1 MSTSTLIE
9 VFGHILYR
17 FTRGVTEHYN
27 PDEPE
32 FTAEFFGYI
41 PLESTGREWYC
52 HPVDELIYQEYS
64 DREPT
69 SLDYL
74 PSPYSFGV
82 KVTDAC
88 STEQDEETQEAHQN
102 EDKSMA
108 WKRQRPS
115 VLHTVFKSMYN
126 GAWIS
131 LLMAI
136 IVGTISTIVFY
147 LSFETVHHCDFNPL
161 NSTSIQ
167 MQWMGSMSNILCS
180 AFIYIWFFILVLF
193 LFRPFQLTGIKRK
206 LFLVCLI
213 TYSLDTIY
221 RVSLQAAG
229 LSHSYISNHLKIP
242 LRAFFLS
249 NQCLQVYVLTK
260 YLCPRSQKKMAL
272 FFKMI
277 VPSSLGL
284 LIVNLWAYLVIYPA
298 YMKENSNGKLLIATF
313 SPLLGVV
320 VKVASRICVQ
330 KLYNITHPGY
340 SYILLSP
347 VYCGAAV
354 LFRVLQADLGSLQAI
369 ALLGIIHGAAEVIE
383 RSTMVLID
391 HICHMLWKR
400 RSAPW
405 GSFRTPRRERL
416 MADIAIMSMLYE
428 SAAIVSVNGFLY
440 LYQFIYV
447 REETFGNLFQSFSIH
462 TAVSLAIEWVF
473 NSVSLAIETRYQNV
487 AVMAVWRRRWRRH
500 ILVAIVNA
508 VPIALLT
515 SGNLLDTLHNR
526 FGETLSMAC
535 KMPFT

>member
-9 VFGHILYR
+9 VFGHILNS

-32 FTAEFFGYI
+32 FTAELFGYS
-41 PLESTGREWYC
+41 PLKSTEREWYC

-64 DREPT
+64 DREAT
-69 SLDYL
+69 SLNYL
-74 PSPYSFGV
+74 ASCSFDV

-88 STEQDEETQEAHQN
+88 STEETQEAVKQSK
-102 EDKSMA
+102 DQTMA
-108 WKRQRPS
+108 WKRLRPS
-115 VLHTVFKSMYN
+115 PLKTVFQSMYI
-126 GAWIS
+126 GALIS

-136 IVGTISTIVFY
+136 FVGTIFTMELY
-147 LSFETVHHCDFNPL
+147 LYLKTANNCEYNTV
-161 NSTSIQ
+161 NSTSKQIQ
-167 MQWMGSMSNILCS
+167 WIRSVSDIIACS
-180 AFIYIWFFILVLF
+180 FNYFWFFILVLF
-193 LFRPFQLTGIKRK
+193 LFRPFQLMGIRRK

-213 TYSLDTIY
+213 TYALDTIY
-221 RVSLQAAG
+221 RVALQG
-229 LSHSYISNHLKIP
+229 LGISHSYISYPLTIP
-242 LRAFFLS
+242 LNAFFFS

-277 VPSSLGL
+277 VPSSFGFFAAILGVYV
-284 LIVNLWAYLVIYPA
+284 IIYPA

-383 RSTMVLID
+383 RSTMVFID

-416 MADIAIMSMLYE
+416 MADIAIISMLYE

-440 LYQFIYV
+440 LHQFIYV
-447 REETFGNLFQSFSIH
+447 REETFSYLFQSFAIH
-462 TAVSLAIEWVF
+462 ISVSLAIEWVF
-473 NSVSLAIETRYQNV
+473 SSVSLAIETRYQNL
-487 AVMAVWRRRWRRH
+487 AVMAVARRNWKRH
-500 ILVAIVNA
+500 LLVAIVNA
-508 VPIALLT
+508 VPIAFWT
-515 SGNLLDTLHNR
+515 SSNLLDILDGRLNEILNR
-526 FGETLSMAC
+526 PC

>member
-1 MSTSTLIE
+1 M
-9 VFGHILYR
+9 
-17 FTRGVTEHYN
+17 
-27 PDEPE
+27 
-32 FTAEFFGYI
+32 
-41 PLESTGREWYC
+41 
-52 HPVDELIYQEYS
+52 
-64 DREPT
+64 
-69 SLDYL
+69 
-74 PSPYSFGV
+74 
-82 KVTDAC
+82 
-88 STEQDEETQEAHQN
+88 
-102 EDKSMA
+102 
-108 WKRQRPS
+108 
-115 VLHTVFKSMYN
+115 
-126 GAWIS
+126 
-131 LLMAI
+131 
-136 IVGTISTIVFY
+136 
-147 LSFETVHHCDFNPL
+147 
-161 NSTSIQ
+161 
-167 MQWMGSMSNILCS
+167 
-180 AFIYIWFFILVLF
+180 YIWFFLLLLF

-213 TYSLDTIY
+213 KYSLDTIY
-221 RVSLQAAG
+221 RVALQMLG
-229 LSHSYISNHLKIP
+229 ITHCYICYP
-242 LRAFFLS
+242 LRITLTALFFS
-249 NQCLQVYVLTK
+249 NQCLQIYILIK
-260 YLCPRSQKKMAL
+260 YLCSSSQKKMAL
-272 FFKMI
+272 FFKFT
-277 VPSSLGL
+277 
-284 LIVNLWAYLVIYPA
+284 
-298 YMKENSNGKLLIATF
+298 KENGFILQNDSTKLFWFLGCQPLYKLNCISSIHEKNENGKLLIATF

-320 VKVASRICVQ
+320 VKAASRICVQ

-340 SYILLSP
+340 SYIILSP
-347 VYCGAAV
+347 VYCGGAV

-383 RSTMVLID
+383 RSTMVFID

-462 TAVSLAIEWVF
+462 TAVSPAIEWVF

-526 FGETLSMAC
+526 FGETLSIAC

>member
-9 VFGHILYR
+9 VFGHILNS

-32 FTAEFFGYI
+32 FTAELFGYS
-41 PLESTGREWYC
+41 PLKSTEREWYC

-64 DREPT
+64 DREAT
-69 SLDYL
+69 SLNYL
-74 PSPYSFGV
+74 ASCSFDV

-88 STEQDEETQEAHQN
+88 STEENEETQEALKQSK
-102 EDKSMA
+102 DQTMA
-108 WKRQRPS
+108 WKRLRPS
-115 VLHTVFKSMYN
+115 PLQTVFQSMYI
-126 GAWIS
+126 GALIS

-136 IVGTISTIVFY
+136 FVGTIFTMELY
-147 LSFETVHHCDFNPL
+147 LYLKTAHNCEYNTV

-167 MQWMGSMSNILCS
+167 VQWIRSVSDIIACS
-180 AFIYIWFFILVLF
+180 FNYFWFFILVLF
-193 LFRPFQLTGIKRK
+193 LFRPFQLMGIRRK

-213 TYSLDTIY
+213 TYALDTIY
-221 RVSLQAAG
+221 RVALQG
-229 LSHSYISNHLKIP
+229 LGISHSYISYPLTIP
-242 LRAFFLS
+242 LNAFFFS

-277 VPSSLGL
+277 VPSSFSFFAAILGVYV
-284 LIVNLWAYLVIYPA
+284 IIYPA

-330 KLYNITHPGY
+330 KLYITHPGY
-340 SYILLSP
+340 SYVLLSP

-383 RSTMVLID
+383 RSTMVFID

-416 MADIAIMSMLYE
+416 MADIAIISMLYE

-440 LYQFIYV
+440 LHQFIYV
-447 REETFGNLFQSFSIH
+447 REETFSYLFQSFAIH
-462 TAVSLAIEWVF
+462 ISVSLAIEWVF
-473 NSVSLAIETRYQNV
+473 SSVSLAIETRYENL
-487 AVMAVWRRRWRRH
+487 AVMAVARRNWKRH
-500 ILVAIVNA
+500 LLVAIVNA
-508 VPIALLT
+508 VPIAFWT
-515 SGNLLDTLHNR
+515 SSNLLDILDGRLNEILNR
-526 FGETLSMAC
+526 PC